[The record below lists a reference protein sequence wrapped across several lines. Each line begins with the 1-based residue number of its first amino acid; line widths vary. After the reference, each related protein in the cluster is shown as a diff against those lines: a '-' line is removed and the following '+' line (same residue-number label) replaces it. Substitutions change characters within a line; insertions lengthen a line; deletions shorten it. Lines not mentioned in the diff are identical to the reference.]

1 MFMCSCWTTMNLC
14 LILFVFKIQTLFIR
28 VRGNEEDVVQFFTS
42 ALQCIESLQEDSS
55 NFSQERL
62 YRVLE
67 DHTQTLSAFLA
78 VSRDDYHVS
87 NTRITVKML
96 SQLAVWPWGQAK
108 IYWCDQQFD
117 TSNNLD
123 WPWYSITTKQISHCV
138 PWYDMAKNCI
148 MFRNHSV

>member
-1 MFMCSCWTTMNLC
+1 MNLC

-96 SQLAVWPWGQAK
+96 SQLAV
-108 IYWCDQQFD
+108 
-117 TSNNLD
+117 
-123 WPWYSITTKQISHCV
+123 
-138 PWYDMAKNCI
+138 
-148 MFRNHSV
+148 